1 MTWVIYVLSLLVLI
15 TACIAIGYLWCWR
28 DLDNQEQ
35 ARRAV
40 RFDDPFAWPSEP
52 LSDPEWVRRQRH
64 GSLHPIV
71 YRTPGM
77 TDSEVDDIHRFV
89 EQRHG

>member
-1 MTWVIYVLSLLVLI
+1 MTWVIYVLSLLVLT

-77 TDSEVDDIHRFV
+77 TDSEVDEIHRFV

>member
-15 TACIAIGYLWCWR
+15 TACIAIGYMWCWR
-28 DLDNQEQ
+28 DLDNQER

-40 RFDDPFAWPSEP
+40 SPDDPFGWPPEP

-64 GSLHPIV
+64 G
-71 YRTPGM
+71 YTG
-77 TDSEVDDIHRFV
+77 
-89 EQRHG
+89 Q

>member
-15 TACIAIGYLWCWR
+15 TACITIGYMWCWR
-28 DLDNQEQ
+28 DLVNQEQ

-64 GSLHPIV
+64 G
-71 YRTPGM
+71 
-77 TDSEVDDIHRFV
+77 
-89 EQRHG
+89 